1 MTKLE
6 HLKDQSIKTDG
17 YYIQTRHEMLK
28 YIPQNAGKILDVGC
42 GEGQFGF
49 QLKQLLNAEVW
60 GMELDEKSAKVA
72 ESRIDKVL
80 IGDLTLKIDSLPNDY
95 FDCIIFNDIL
105 EHLVDP
111 YNTLLN
117 IKQKLN
123 TNGVVVSSIPNV
135 RYISNLKKLLFDKDW
150 KYEDEGILD
159 KTHLRFFTKKSIID
173 MFELLGFDI
182 IQMEGINPSKSKNLK
197 LANFLL
203 MGNLEDAKYLQYAS
217 ITKPK

>member
-28 YIPQNAGKILDVGC
+28 FIPQNAGKILDVGC

-80 IGDLTLKIDSLPNDY
+80 IGDLTLKIDSLPNEY

-173 MFELLGFDI
+173 MFELLGFNI

-197 LANFLL
+197 IANFLL

-217 ITKPK
+217 VTKPK

>member
-28 YIPQNAGKILDVGC
+28 FIPQNAGKILDVGC
-42 GEGQFGF
+42 GEGQFGL

-80 IGDLTLKIDSLPNDY
+80 IGDLTLKIDSLPNEY

-123 TNGVVVSSIPNV
+123 RDGVVVSSIPNV

-203 MGNLEDAKYLQYAS
+203 MGNLEDTKYLQYAS
-217 ITKPK
+217 VTKPK